1 MDEILGS
8 RGWPKDVL
16 PRLFPGRR
24 PWHVRSLGLFRRH
37 EALILSDGHIRVIFR
52 TNHRV
57 CDWISVVRFFNSW
70 TGHICRRIRFV
81 SRRVLLQL
89 VVVNLYPFKETIAK
103 DPDFED
109 AIEQIDIGGPTM
121 IRAAAKN
128 FAVDA

>member
-70 TGHICRRIRFV
+70 TSHICRRIRFV

-89 VVVNLYPFKETIAK
+89 VVVNLYLKVVPCTYTYIHFSTTLYSGFDSIRLSSTI
-103 DPDFED
+103 
-109 AIEQIDIGGPTM
+109 GP
-121 IRAAAKN
+121 RN
-128 FAVDA
+128 S

>member
-89 VVVNLYPFKETIAK
+89 VVVNLYLKVVPCTYTYIHVSTTRYSGFDSIRLSSTI
-103 DPDFED
+103 
-109 AIEQIDIGGPTM
+109 GP
-121 IRAAAKN
+121 RN
-128 FAVDA
+128 S